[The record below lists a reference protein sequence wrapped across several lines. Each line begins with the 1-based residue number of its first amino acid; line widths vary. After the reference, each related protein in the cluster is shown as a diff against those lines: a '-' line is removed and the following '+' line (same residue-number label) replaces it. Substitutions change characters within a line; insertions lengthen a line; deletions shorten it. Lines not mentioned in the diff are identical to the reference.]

1 MARVYSRVAV
11 IGAGPSGIAAARALR
26 EEGNFEAIRVFERKA
41 AVGGMWAYEPRPEM
55 FQSTTFTVDEAR
67 LPIPEGLLPGSPV
80 TTPPA
85 ARERLGTIG
94 AAYDSLDTNAG
105 ARTMAFTHTPLPV
118 ANSAV
123 SERRFGVNNSSRPR
137 HTVLSYLEELARPVL
152 EQIVFSTHVEALRKQ
167 EDGTWLL
174 TARRETEANDIWSQ
188 QVFDAVI
195 VASGH
200 FNVASVPRIDGLVEA
215 AAAVPSAFEHSKSF
229 RHKESYQDK
238 RVVVVGG
245 GISAA
250 DLMEDL
256 HTVAHAPLY
265 VSRRGNVG
273 FLESAWKLPNVEQK
287 PTIQSIRLER
297 TVETN
302 SQSVILNF
310 SDGSSIS
317 HVDKV
322 LFATGY
328 RLAYPFLPY
337 PDGSV
342 TPHNRLAGFYQHI
355 FCMDDPSLAVIG
367 QVRAAISLRVYEYQ
381 AVAVARFLGGHAA
394 GVLPTVKEQR
404 AWEQDRLA
412 YKGPS
417 ELFHEIK
424 PDFAEYYSWM
434 RLFAGAP
441 APESIESGAYELPPY
456 EDWWVDSDV
465 EVLIAKGRYWDSL
478 CGSGEEKRERLKQQQ
493 QK

>member
-1 MARVYSRVAV
+1 MPRVYSRVAV
-11 IGAGPSGIAAARALR
+11 IGAGPSGIAAARALH
-26 EEGNFEAIRVFERKA
+26 EEGNFETIRVYERKA
-41 AVGGMWAYEPRPEM
+41 AVGGMWMYEPEPEK
-55 FQSTTFTVDEAR
+55 FQSTTLTVDEAR
-67 LPIPEGLLPGSPV
+67 LPIPADLCPGNPV
-80 TTPPA
+80 ITSPA
-85 ARERLGTIG
+85 ARDRPGTIG

-123 SERRFGVNNSSRPR
+123 SEGRFGINNSSRPR
-137 HTVLSYLEELARPVL
+137 HAVLSYLEDLALPVM
-152 EQIVFSTHVEALRKQ
+152 EDIVFRTHVEALQKQ
-167 EDGTWLL
+167 NDRTWLL
-174 TARRETEANDIWSQ
+174 TTRRETGTNDIWNQ
-188 QVFDAVI
+188 EVFDAVI

-200 FNVASVPRIDGLVEA
+200 FNVASVPRIEGLVEA
-215 AAAVPSAFEHSKSF
+215 AAAMPTAFEHSKSF

-256 HTVAHAPLY
+256 HTIAHAPLY

-287 PTIQSIRLER
+287 PTIQRIR
-297 TVETN
+297 VETGDDN
-302 SQSVILNF
+302 GSPSVALDF
-310 SDGSSIS
+310 SDGSTVS

-337 PDGSV
+337 PDGGV
-342 TPHNRLAGFYQHI
+342 TPHNRLAGFYQHV

-381 AVAVARFLGGHAA
+381 AVVVARFLAGHAA
-394 GVLPTVKEQR
+394 GVLPSVEKQR
-404 AWEQDRLA
+404 AWERDRLA

-424 PDFAEYYSWM
+424 PDFTEYYGWM
-434 RLFAGAP
+434 RSFAGPP
-441 APESIESGAYELPPY
+441 APESIKSGAYELPLY
-456 EDWWVDSDV
+456 EDWWVDSDI
-465 EVLIAKGRYWDSL
+465 EVLIAKGKYWDSL
-478 CGSGEEKRERLKQQQ
+478 REGDKEE
-493 QK
+493 